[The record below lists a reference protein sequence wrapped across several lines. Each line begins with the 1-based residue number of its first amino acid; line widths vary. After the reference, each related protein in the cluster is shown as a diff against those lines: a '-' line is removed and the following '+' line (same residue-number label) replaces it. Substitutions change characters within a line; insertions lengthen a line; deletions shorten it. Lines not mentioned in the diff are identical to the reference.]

1 MSILQDFTNLQP
13 FLKILKKQVQ
23 YWFPE
28 ASLKSTQSLQE
39 HARAC
44 KTVQILKT
52 HFAQL
57 INAFP
62 IYRKSFSELLK
73 PDAIFQKF
81 KVEK

>member
-1 MSILQDFTNLQP
+1 MSNLKALTNLQQ
-13 FLKILKKQVQ
+13 FLKIIKNCNIGSQKLPLKHTE
-23 YWFPE
+23 P
-28 ASLKSTQSLQE
+28 LQSLQDC
-39 HARAC
+39 ANV
-44 KTVQILKT
+44 KV
-52 HFAQL
+52 AQL

>member
-13 FLKILKKQVQ
+13 FLKILKKKGAILVPRG
-23 YWFPE
+23 FPKKHTE
-28 ASLKSTQSLQE
+28 P
-39 HARAC
+39 ARAC

-62 IYRKSFSELLK
+62 IYRKRFSELLK

>member
-13 FLKILKKQVQ
+13 FLKILRKGAILVPKGFPKKHTE
-23 YWFPE
+23 P
-28 ASLKSTQSLQE
+28 T
-39 HARAC
+39 RAC

-62 IYRKSFSELLK
+62 IYRKSFSELLES
-73 PDAIFQKF
+73 DAIFQKF